1 MKIRRELNF
10 RGKVNMLQLG
20 DVISFKLKDGER
32 VEARAIKEIPGGNML
47 MWFENC
53 LKTEYPMNKDDSNEG
68 GWNKSDARKYLNIEV
83 IKRFPNKILKHMIPD
98 YNGDWLH
105 LLSIEEVFGKTW
117 DGKDAKDE
125 QIPLL
130 RNNRYKLKLDGMNG
144 LTQWYWLR
152 SPHLSVATG
161 FCVVSIGAAA
171 YCSGAS
177 NAFGLAPAFYLSIS
191 ESASLSRDDER
202 SDENEG

>member
-10 RGKVNMLQLG
+10 KGKVNVLQLG

-32 VEARAIKEIPGGNML
+32 VEARAIKEMPGGSML

-53 LKTEYPMNKDDSNEG
+53 LETEYPMNRDGSNEG
-68 GWNKSDARKYLNIEV
+68 GWNESDARKYLNIEV

-105 LLSIEEVFGKTW
+105 LLSIEEVFGETW

-152 SPHLSVATG
+152 SPLLSDAAD
-161 FCVVSIGAAA
+161 FCYVYSSAAA
-171 YCSGAS
+171 DCGIAS